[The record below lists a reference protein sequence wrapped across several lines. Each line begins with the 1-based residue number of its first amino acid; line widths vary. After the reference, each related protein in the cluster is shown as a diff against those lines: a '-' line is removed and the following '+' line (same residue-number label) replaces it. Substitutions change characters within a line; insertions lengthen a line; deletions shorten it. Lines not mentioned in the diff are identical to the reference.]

1 MSSYTAGGGGVEP
14 YRVMVVDDSAVIR
27 GLFIRVLEADPE
39 IRVVASAA
47 NGRIALNQL
56 KRQPV
61 EVVVLDIEM
70 PEMDGLTALP
80 ELVRAQPGLKV
91 IMASTLT
98 RKNAAVSMEA
108 LAKGAVDYIPKPSAT
123 SEVYSNEGFSR
134 ELLAKV
140 KAHADRGR
148 RDGTAPALGSG
159 GGAAA
164 PAAPSAAAS
173 PTTAYRPR
181 TEPAAPAARPA
192 AAPATAADLPQRL
205 GLQRKPVVLRP
216 FPPAFRAKALAVGS
230 STGGP
235 QALFTLFGA
244 LGPALQRIP
253 VFITQHMPATFTTIL
268 AEHLA
273 RASGLPCVE
282 AEDGMPVKAGRIHVA
297 RGDWHMVPTEAAGGA
312 VIRIN
317 QDAPENFCRPAV
329 DPMLRGLAKIYG
341 RNLLTVILT
350 GMGSDGQRG
359 GEHVVQAGGVVMA
372 QDEASSVVW
381 GMPGAAAQAGLCSA
395 VLPLDRM
402 AGEVRRLVDGGP

>member
-148 RDGTAPALGSG
+148 RDGTAPALG

-164 PAAPSAAAS
+164 
-173 PTTAYRPR
+173 
-181 TEPAAPAARPA
+181 PAAPAARPA

>member
-1 MSSYTAGGGGVEP
+1 MTSHIAGGGSVEP

-80 ELVRAQPGLKV
+80 ELVKSQPGLKV

-140 KAHADRGR
+140 KAHAERGR
-148 RDGTAPALGSG
+148 RDGTGPDLGTGSG
-159 GGAAA
+159 AGAAA
-164 PAAPSAAAS
+164 PAYTPRPRPADPAVAPRATAAAAS
-173 PTTAYRPR
+173 PVT
-181 TEPAAPAARPA
+181 
-192 AAPATAADLPQRL
+192 DLPQRL

-216 FPPAFRAKALAVGS
+216 MPPAFRARALAVGS

-244 LGPALQRIP
+244 LGPSLQRIP

-268 AEHLA
+268 AEHLG

-282 AEDGMPVKAGRIHVA
+282 AEDGMPVQAGRIHVA
-297 RGDWHMVPTEAAGGA
+297 RGDWHMVPTEAPGGGA

-317 QDAPENFCRPAV
+317 QDPPENFCRPAV
-329 DPMLRGLAKIYG
+329 DPMLRGLARIYG

-359 GEHVVQAGGVVMA
+359 GEHVVQAGGVMLA

-395 VLPLDRM
+395 VLPLERI
-402 AGEVRRLVDGGP
+402 AGDVRRLVDGGP

>member
-1 MSSYTAGGGGVEP
+1 
-14 YRVMVVDDSAVIR
+14 MVVDDSAVIR

-80 ELVRAQPGLKV
+80 ELVKSQPGLKV

-140 KAHADRGR
+140 KAHAERGR
-148 RDGTAPALGSG
+148 RDGTGPDLGAG
-159 GGAAA
+159 NGAAAAA
-164 PAAPSAAAS
+164 PAAPAYTPRPRPADPAVVPRAAAAAAS
-173 PTTAYRPR
+173 P
-181 TEPAAPAARPA
+181 
-192 AAPATAADLPQRL
+192 ATDLPQRL

-216 FPPAFRAKALAVGS
+216 MPPAFRARALAVGS

-244 LGPALQRIP
+244 LGPSLQRIP

-268 AEHLA
+268 AEHLG

-282 AEDGMPVKAGRIHVA
+282 AEDGMPVQAGRIHVA
-297 RGDWHMVPTEAAGGA
+297 RGDWHMVPTEVPGGGA

-317 QDAPENFCRPAV
+317 QDPPENFCRPAV
-329 DPMLRGLAKIYG
+329 DPMLRGLARIYG

-359 GEHVVQAGGVVMA
+359 GEYVVQAGGVMLA

-395 VLPLDRM
+395 VLPLERI
-402 AGEVRRLVDGGP
+402 AGDVRRLVDGGP

>member
-164 PAAPSAAAS
+164 PAAPSAVAS

-181 TEPAAPAARPA
+181 TEPAAPAAR
-192 AAPATAADLPQRL
+192 
-205 GLQRKPVVLRP
+205 
-216 FPPAFRAKALAVGS
+216 
-230 STGGP
+230 
-235 QALFTLFGA
+235 
-244 LGPALQRIP
+244 
-253 VFITQHMPATFTTIL
+253 
-268 AEHLA
+268 
-273 RASGLPCVE
+273 
-282 AEDGMPVKAGRIHVA
+282 
-297 RGDWHMVPTEAAGGA
+297 
-312 VIRIN
+312 
-317 QDAPENFCRPAV
+317 
-329 DPMLRGLAKIYG
+329 
-341 RNLLTVILT
+341 
-350 GMGSDGQRG
+350 
-359 GEHVVQAGGVVMA
+359 
-372 QDEASSVVW
+372 
-381 GMPGAAAQAGLCSA
+381 
-395 VLPLDRM
+395 
-402 AGEVRRLVDGGP
+402 

>member
-1 MSSYTAGGGGVEP
+1 
-14 YRVMVVDDSAVIR
+14 
-27 GLFIRVLEADPE
+27 
-39 IRVVASAA
+39 
-47 NGRIALNQL
+47 
-56 KRQPV
+56 
-61 EVVVLDIEM
+61 
-70 PEMDGLTALP
+70 
-80 ELVRAQPGLKV
+80 
-91 IMASTLT
+91 
-98 RKNAAVSMEA
+98 
-108 LAKGAVDYIPKPSAT
+108 
-123 SEVYSNEGFSR
+123 
-134 ELLAKV
+134 
-140 KAHADRGR
+140 
-148 RDGTAPALGSG
+148 
-159 GGAAA
+159 
-164 PAAPSAAAS
+164 
-173 PTTAYRPR
+173 PR